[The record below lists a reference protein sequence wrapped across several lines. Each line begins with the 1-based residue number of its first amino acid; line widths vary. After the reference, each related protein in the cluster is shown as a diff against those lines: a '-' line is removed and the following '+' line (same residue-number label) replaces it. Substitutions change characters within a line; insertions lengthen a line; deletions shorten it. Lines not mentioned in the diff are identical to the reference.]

1 MQHGNMKEKT
11 RKECYRKIR
20 VILKT
25 GLNSTNRVQAI
36 NTLAIPVAT
45 YSFNIIKWNLS
56 DITKMNTKIR
66 MKLLTCNRMH
76 HPTVDVERL
85 YVTRREGKKGLMQ
98 LEMNLK
104 PLQ

>member
-1 MQHGNMKEKT
+1 MQHDNMKEKT
-11 RKECYRKIR
+11 RKERYRKIR
-20 VILKT
+20 VILKKE
-25 GLNSTNRVQAI
+25 LNSTNRIQAI

-45 YSFNIIKWNLS
+45 YSFKIIKWNLS
-56 DITKMNTKIR
+56 DITKTNTKIR

-76 HPTVDVERL
+76 HPKVDVDRR
-85 YVTRREGKKGLMQ
+85 YVTRREEKKGLMQ